1 MKTYNIREIG
11 QIFDVP
17 SSTLRYYEELGILP
31 EVKRDEHKQRVY
43 TDEHIDRLQA
53 ITCFKRTGLPMS
65 KIHDFFEY
73 AENLRDNIDKVVDMM
88 ENHEKYIVD
97 QMEKMQ
103 QDLDHIRQK
112 VRFYN
117 GIKKPLKKMNLGPVL
132 MIFSDRSGCDRLC
145 P

>member
-117 GIKKPLKKMNLGPVL
+117 GIKKAIEKDEPWPC
-132 MIFSDRSGCDRLC
+132 IDDFQ
-145 P
+145 

>member
-73 AENLRDNIDKVVDMM
+73 AESLRDNIDKVVDMM

-117 GIKKPLKKMNLGPVL
+117 GIKKAIEKDEPWPC
-132 MIFSDRSGCDRLC
+132 FDDFQ
-145 P
+145 

>member
-117 GIKKPLKKMNLGPVL
+117 GIKKAIEKDEPWPC
-132 MIFSDRSGCDRLC
+132 FDDYQCSFRL
-145 P
+145 

>member
-117 GIKKPLKKMNLGPVL
+117 GIKKAIEKDEPWPS
-132 MIFSDRSGCDRLC
+132 FDDFQ
-145 P
+145 

>member
-31 EVKRDEHKQRVY
+31 EVKRDEHKQRVH

-117 GIKKPLKKMNLGPVL
+117 GIKKAIEKDEPWPC
-132 MIFSDRSGCDRLC
+132 FDDFQ
-145 P
+145 

>member
-31 EVKRDEHKQRVY
+31 EVTRDEHKQRVY

-117 GIKKPLKKMNLGPVL
+117 GIKKAIEKDEPWPC
-132 MIFSDRSGCDRLC
+132 FDDFQ
-145 P
+145 

>member
-31 EVKRDEHKQRVY
+31 EVKRDEHKRRVY

-88 ENHEKYIVD
+88 EDHEKYIVD

-117 GIKKPLKKMNLGPVL
+117 GIKKAIEKDEPWPC
-132 MIFSDRSGCDRLC
+132 FDDFQ
-145 P
+145 

>member
-117 GIKKPLKKMNLGPVL
+117 GIKKAIEKDEPRPC
-132 MIFSDRSGCDRLC
+132 FDDFQ
-145 P
+145 

>member
-31 EVKRDEHKQRVY
+31 EVKRDEYKQRVY

-117 GIKKPLKKMNLGPVL
+117 GIKKAIEKDEPWPC
-132 MIFSDRSGCDRLC
+132 FDDFQ
-145 P
+145 

>member
-112 VRFYN
+112 VRFYK
-117 GIKKPLKKMNLGPVL
+117 GIKKAIDKEEPWPC
-132 MIFSDRSGCDRLC
+132 FDDFQ
-145 P
+145 

>member
-103 QDLDHIRQK
+103 QHLDHIRQK

-117 GIKKPLKKMNLGPVL
+117 GIKKAIEKDEPWPC
-132 MIFSDRSGCDRLC
+132 FDDFQ
-145 P
+145 

>member
-117 GIKKPLKKMNLGPVL
+117 GIKKAIEKDESWPC
-132 MIFSDRSGCDRLC
+132 FDDFQ
-145 P
+145 

>member
-11 QIFDVP
+11 QIFDVS

-117 GIKKPLKKMNLGPVL
+117 GIKKAIEKDEPWPC
-132 MIFSDRSGCDRLC
+132 FDDFQ
-145 P
+145 

>member
-31 EVKRDEHKQRVY
+31 EVKRDEHKQRIY

-117 GIKKPLKKMNLGPVL
+117 GIKKAIEKDEPWPC
-132 MIFSDRSGCDRLC
+132 FDDFQ
-145 P
+145 

>member
-1 MKTYNIREIG
+1 ME
-11 QIFDVP
+11 
-17 SSTLRYYEELGILP
+17 
-31 EVKRDEHKQRVY
+31 DEHKQRVY

-117 GIKKPLKKMNLGPVL
+117 GIKKAIEKDEPWPCFDDFL
-132 MIFSDRSGCDRLC
+132 
-145 P
+145 

>member
-97 QMEKMQ
+97 QIEKMQ

-117 GIKKPLKKMNLGPVL
+117 GIKKAIEKDEPWPC
-132 MIFSDRSGCDRLC
+132 FDDFQ
-145 P
+145 

>member
-1 MKTYNIREIG
+1 MKTYNIRELG
-11 QIFDVP
+11 HIFDVP

-117 GIKKPLKKMNLGPVL
+117 GIKKAIEKDEPWPC
-132 MIFSDRSGCDRLC
+132 FDDFQ
-145 P
+145 

>member
-1 MKTYNIREIG
+1 MKTYTIREIG

-88 ENHEKYIVD
+88 EDHEKYIVD

-117 GIKKPLKKMNLGPVL
+117 GIKKAIEKDEPWPR
-132 MIFSDRSGCDRLC
+132 FDDFQ
-145 P
+145 

>member
-73 AENLRDNIDKVVDMM
+73 AENLRDNIDKVVEMM

-117 GIKKPLKKMNLGPVL
+117 GIKKAIEKDEPWPC
-132 MIFSDRSGCDRLC
+132 FDDFQ
-145 P
+145 

>member
-43 TDEHIDRLQA
+43 IDEHIDRLQA

-88 ENHEKYIVD
+88 EDHEKYIVD

-117 GIKKPLKKMNLGPVL
+117 GIKKAIEKDEPWPC
-132 MIFSDRSGCDRLC
+132 FDDFQ
-145 P
+145 

>member
-1 MKTYNIREIG
+1 MKTYNIREIC

-117 GIKKPLKKMNLGPVL
+117 GIKKAIEKDEPWPC
-132 MIFSDRSGCDRLC
+132 FDDFQ
-145 P
+145 

>member
-31 EVKRDEHKQRVY
+31 EVKRNEHKQRVY

-88 ENHEKYIVD
+88 EDHEKYIVD

-117 GIKKPLKKMNLGPVL
+117 GIKKAIEKDEPWPC
-132 MIFSDRSGCDRLC
+132 FDDFQ
-145 P
+145 

>member
-103 QDLDHIRQK
+103 QNLDHIRQK

-117 GIKKPLKKMNLGPVL
+117 GIKKAIEKEEPWPRFGGFK
-132 MIFSDRSGCDRLC
+132 
-145 P
+145 

>member
-88 ENHEKYIVD
+88 EDHEKYIVD

-112 VRFYN
+112 DRFYKN
-117 GIKKPLKKMNLGPVL
+117 NKKAIEKDEPWP
-132 MIFSDRSGCDRLC
+132 RLDDFQ
-145 P
+145 

>member
-88 ENHEKYIVD
+88 EDHEKYIVD

-117 GIKKPLKKMNLGPVL
+117 GIKKAIEKDEPWPC
-132 MIFSDRSGCDRLC
+132 FDDCQ
-145 P
+145 

>member
-17 SSTLRYYEELGILP
+17 SSTLRYYKELGILP

-117 GIKKPLKKMNLGPVL
+117 GIKKAIEKDEPWPC
-132 MIFSDRSGCDRLC
+132 FDDFQ
-145 P
+145 

>member
-53 ITCFKRTGLPMS
+53 NTCFKRTGLPMS

-117 GIKKPLKKMNLGPVL
+117 GIKKAIEKDEPWPC
-132 MIFSDRSGCDRLC
+132 FDDFQ
-145 P
+145 

>member
-103 QDLDHIRQK
+103 QDLDHIRKK

-117 GIKKPLKKMNLGPVL
+117 GIKKAIEKDEPWPC
-132 MIFSDRSGCDRLC
+132 FDDFQ
-145 P
+145 

>member
-31 EVKRDEHKQRVY
+31 EVKRDEHKQSVY

-53 ITCFKRTGLPMS
+53 ITCFNRTGLPMS

-117 GIKKPLKKMNLGPVL
+117 GIKKAIEKDEPWPC
-132 MIFSDRSGCDRLC
+132 FDDFQ
-145 P
+145 

>member
-97 QMEKMQ
+97 QMENMQ

-117 GIKKPLKKMNLGPVL
+117 GIKKAIEKDEPWPC
-132 MIFSDRSGCDRLC
+132 FDDFQ
-145 P
+145 

>member
-11 QIFDVP
+11 QFFDVP

-117 GIKKPLKKMNLGPVL
+117 GIKKAIEKDEPWPC
-132 MIFSDRSGCDRLC
+132 FDDFQ
-145 P
+145 

>member
-97 QMEKMQ
+97 QMKKMQ

-117 GIKKPLKKMNLGPVL
+117 GIKKAIEKDEPWPC
-132 MIFSDRSGCDRLC
+132 FDDFQ
-145 P
+145 

>member
-117 GIKKPLKKMNLGPVL
+117 GIKKAIEKDAPWPC
-132 MIFSDRSGCDRLC
+132 FDDFQ
-145 P
+145 

>member
-88 ENHEKYIVD
+88 ENHEKHIVD

-117 GIKKPLKKMNLGPVL
+117 GIKKAIEKDEPWPC
-132 MIFSDRSGCDRLC
+132 FDDFQ
-145 P
+145 

>member
-65 KIHDFFEY
+65 KIHDFFGY

-117 GIKKPLKKMNLGPVL
+117 GIKKAIEKDEPWPC
-132 MIFSDRSGCDRLC
+132 FDDFQ
-145 P
+145 

>member
-43 TDEHIDRLQA
+43 TEEHIDRLQA

-117 GIKKPLKKMNLGPVL
+117 GIKKAIEKDEPWPC
-132 MIFSDRSGCDRLC
+132 FDDFQ
-145 P
+145 

>member
-117 GIKKPLKKMNLGPVL
+117 GIKKAIEKDEP
-132 MIFSDRSGCDRLC
+132 C
-145 P
+145 PCFDDFQ

>member
-1 MKTYNIREIG
+1 MKTYNIRDIG

-117 GIKKPLKKMNLGPVL
+117 GIKKAIEKDEPWPC
-132 MIFSDRSGCDRLC
+132 FDDFQ
-145 P
+145 

>member
-11 QIFDVP
+11 EIFDVP

-88 ENHEKYIVD
+88 EDHEKYIVD

-117 GIKKPLKKMNLGPVL
+117 GIKKAIEKDEPWPC
-132 MIFSDRSGCDRLC
+132 FDDFQ
-145 P
+145 